1 MKNASRILTAVLLGA
16 LLAVSATAAET
27 SAETAAKVAEPIPVV
42 AEGMKPLPVTSSLA
56 DSGEDTAV
64 LFDNDTATSLDLT
77 FDEEA
82 ETKTF
87 TLRMASGIPQPLS
100 AVALVTSSG
109 EGGVLTVRIWGTN
122 DSTEKEWTPLSFHA
136 PVVKTGEWNI
146 FNLTEPEGGW
156 QNAEKFAFYRLE
168 LTVEE
173 ASSFTLSE
181 CLLIRPDL
189 GEPELVYETVD
200 AVDEGQTPPVTA
212 VEAESAE
219 ETEPAIA
226 DEEAPAL
233 PRRLRFGLFF
243 PGIMK

>member
-16 LLAVSATAAET
+16 LLAVSASA
-27 SAETAAKVAEPIPVV
+27 AETAAKVAEPIPVV
-42 AEGMKPLPVTSSLA
+42 ADGMKALAVTSSLA
-56 DSGEDTAV
+56 DSGENTAV
-64 LFDNDTATSLDLT
+64 LFDNDTASSLDLT

-87 TLRMASGIPQPLS
+87 TLRMAAGIPQPLS

-109 EGGVLTVRIWGTN
+109 EGAVLTVRLWGTN
-122 DSTEKEWTPLSFHA
+122 DSTEKEWTPLSFRA

-156 QNAEKFAFYRLE
+156 KNAEKFAFYRLE
-168 LTVEE
+168 ITVEE

-181 CLLIRPDL
+181 CLLIRPVT
-189 GEPELVYETVD
+189 GEPELFYETVD
-200 AVDEGQTPPVTA
+200 AVEEGQTPPVTA
-212 VEAESAE
+212 AEA
-219 ETEPAIA
+219 EPAIA
-226 DEEAPAL
+226 DEEAPAM

>member
-16 LLAVSATAAET
+16 LLAVSASA
-27 SAETAAKVAEPIPVV
+27 AETAAKVAEPIPVV
-42 AEGMKPLPVTSSLA
+42 ADGMKPLAVTSSLA

-82 ETKTF
+82 GTKTF
-87 TLRMASGIPQPLS
+87 TLRMAAGIPQPIS

-109 EGGVLTVRIWGTN
+109 EGGVLTIRIFGTN

-156 QNAEKFAFYRLE
+156 KNAEKFAFYRLE
-168 LTVEE
+168 ITLEE

-189 GEPELVYETVD
+189 GEPELTYETVD
-200 AVDEGQTPPVTA
+200 AVEEGETPPVTA
-212 VEAESAE
+212 VEA
-219 ETEPAIA
+219 EPAIA